1 MNLVVTEDYIEGFI
15 RADNT
20 FLYQLSF
27 DPLTHKLCP
36 LTPYPPEVELEELRY
51 AGPYFSDE
59 RALQIALGNVDI
71 HTHERIAAF
80 DPKTYIVSWVGEGGL
95 LCLNNRHPCFA
106 QREEGG
112 GVGHN

>member
-36 LTPYPPEVELEELRY
+36 LTPYPPEVEVEELQY

-59 RALQIALGNVDI
+59 QALQIALGNVDI

-80 DPKTYIVSWVGEGGL
+80 DPKTYIVSWVGGGL
-95 LCLNNRHPCFA
+95 LCLSEQQTSLFCPW
-106 QREEGG
+106 GG
-112 GVGHN
+112 GS